1 MREEETNLNNEK
13 IIIKLPPILETYA
26 VINRIEKLN
35 SNFLHVINTMLDCVI
50 DLIISNGD
58 IDISKKINNIIE
70 EVKLV
75 TISNGLEVNLDVQE
89 GYDVIK
95 NGIYDIMDEIMVK
108 SDFIHP
114 SEYNYIVETIVNNNI
129 VIVLRKK

>member
-75 TISNGLEVNLDVQE
+75 TISNGLEVNLDDQE